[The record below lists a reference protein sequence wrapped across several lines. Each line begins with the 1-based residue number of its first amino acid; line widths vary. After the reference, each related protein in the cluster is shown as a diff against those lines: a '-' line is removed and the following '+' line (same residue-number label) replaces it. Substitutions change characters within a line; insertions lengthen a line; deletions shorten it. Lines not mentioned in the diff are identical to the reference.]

1 MEEMKNIIVI
11 KKDGTEDVFKPEKIK
26 NAVSKSAARVLIEFT
41 DDDLNMIITDI
52 MKNIEDRQLERVT
65 IPQMHNFVE
74 GALDKFFP
82 VVAKSYRDYRNYKQD
97 FVHILDEVYTKSQ
110 SIMYIGDRENSNTDS
125 ALV

>member
-52 MKNIEDRQLERVT
+52 MKNIEDRQL
-65 IPQMHNFVE
+65 
-74 GALDKFFP
+74 
-82 VVAKSYRDYRNYKQD
+82 
-97 FVHILDEVYTKSQ
+97 
-110 SIMYIGDRENSNTDS
+110 
-125 ALV
+125 